1 MNQITYRLSSESDF
15 KVLELYY
22 EDLLHIYSDF
32 GYRLPI
38 PYHAGELWIASF
50 NRTLGRFSQVFI
62 AENNSEIVGFALVR
76 LKRLPPYQGGELI
89 AELSD
94 IYLLEKFRHQGIAS
108 NLCNMVISWA
118 HENDAR
124 SVEAQVLVSN
134 DASRRM
140 FLALGFK
147 TELSQVRLELTSAD

>member
-1 MNQITYRLSSESDF
+1 MNQITYRLISESDF

-22 EDLLHIYSDF
+22 EDLLRVYTDF

-38 PYHAGELWIASF
+38 PDHAGELWIASF

-62 AENNSEIVGFALVR
+62 AEDISEIVGFVLVR

-94 IYLLEKFRHQGIAS
+94 IYLLEKLRHQGIATS
-108 NLCNMVISWA
+108 LCKMVISWA
-118 HENDAR
+118 YENGAR

-140 FLALGFK
+140 FSALGFN

>member
-1 MNQITYRLSSESDF
+1 MNQITYRLISESDF

-22 EDLLHIYSDF
+22 EDLLRAYSDF

-38 PYHAGELWIASF
+38 PDHAGELWIASF

-62 AENNSEIVGFALVR
+62 AENKSEIVGFSLVR

-94 IYLLEKFRHQGIAS
+94 IYLLEKFRHQGIATR
-108 NLCNMVISWA
+108 LCEMVISWA
-118 HENDAR
+118 YENGAR

-140 FLALGFK
+140 FLALGFF

>member
-1 MNQITYRLSSESDF
+1 MNQITFRLVSESDF

-22 EDLLHIYSDF
+22 EGLLRVYSDF

-38 PYHAGELWIASF
+38 PDHAGKLWIASF

-62 AENNSEIVGFALVR
+62 AENKSETAGFALVR

-94 IYLLEKFRHQGIAS
+94 IYLPEKFRHQGIATS
-108 NLCNMVISWA
+108 LCKMVISWA
-118 HENDAR
+118 YENGAR

-134 DASRRM
+134 DASHRM
-140 FLALGFK
+140 FSAMGFN
-147 TELSQVRLELTSAD
+147 TELTQVRLELTSAD

>member
-1 MNQITYRLSSESDF
+1 MNQITYRLITESDL

-22 EDLLHIYSDF
+22 EDLLRVYSDF

-38 PYHAGELWIASF
+38 PDHAGMLWIASF

-62 AENNSEIVGFALVR
+62 AESNSGIVGFALAR

-94 IYLLEKFRHQGIAS
+94 IYLIEKFRHQGIATK
-108 NLCNMVISWA
+108 LCKMVISWA
-118 HENDAR
+118 YENDAR
-124 SVEAQVLVSN
+124 SVEAQVLISN
-134 DASRRM
+134 EASRRM
-140 FLALGFK
+140 FLTLGFK
-147 TELSQVRLELTSAD
+147 TELSQVRLELASAD